1 MINASVQIRGRR
13 IFYRK
18 ETLRGIKGKM
28 DKNTQRFL
36 DKESFLEQRLSKEA
50 LRDGIAYIPCHA
62 ESMED
67 IFSRYSTG
75 DFVSLNSDFTD
86 YVTSF
91 MDYIPAKYPVVLQI
105 HGSGFS
111 EEDKKLITDT
121 IAAEG
126 DSELGRIIWE
136 NRHHRKVC
144 LGMII
149 GTVIS
154 GILLGLIGKY
164 LDDVPQE
171 FFYVVFWLF
180 ADEFVR
186 YVFIESRD
194 YRRERIGAGR
204 LASMKVEFVED

>member
-1 MINASVQIRGRR
+1 
-13 IFYRK
+13 
-18 ETLRGIKGKM
+18 M
-28 DKNTQRFL
+28 DKNTQQFL
-36 DKESFLEQRLSKEA
+36 NKESFLEQRLSKLA
-50 LRDGIAYIPCHA
+50 LRDGVAYIPCRA

-67 IFSRYSTG
+67 IFSRYGTR
-75 DFVSLNSDFTD
+75 DFVSLNSEFTD
-86 YVTSF
+86 YVTGF
-91 MDYIPAKYPVVLQI
+91 LDYIPEKYPVVLQI

-111 EEDKKLITDT
+111 EEEKKLITDT

-136 NRHHRKVC
+136 NKHHRKVF

-149 GTVIS
+149 GTVVS
-154 GILLGLIGKY
+154 GLLLGLIGKY

-186 YVFIESRD
+186 YVFIESKD
-194 YRRERIGAGR
+194 YRKERIGAGR
-204 LASMKVEFVED
+204 LASIKVEFVED